1 MQIVYKSMKD
11 PEKNGNYSFIIL
23 MLFIIM
29 FYRVLLLSE
38 LRRIIIIIIICPDIK
53 FSIKHECIYRQY

>member
-23 MLFIIM
+23 MLFIIT
-29 FYRVLLLSE
+29 FYRVLLVSE
-38 LRRIIIIIIICPDIK
+38 LRRIIIIIICPDIK